1 MTLEEL
7 GKELLKFMKFKYI
20 AIDQHSV
27 KLYESEPIYNN
38 SYRVWEGRSVGYLD
52 KSTLIKDLDLTK
64 FKKKVTPTGKIIPD
78 YSKALEKL

>member
-1 MTLEEL
+1 MTLKEL
-7 GKELLKFMKFKYI
+7 GNELEKFMNFKYI

-27 KLYESEPIYNN
+27 KLYDSEPIFNS

-52 KSTLIKDLDLTK
+52 KFNFKEDLDLSK